1 MKTLFSLFF
10 LFLFTVTTSFTANAQ
25 DIINQI
31 IERGELRIG
40 MSGDQPPFSM
50 TATDG
55 SLFGL
60 DVDMAKGLAENI
72 GVKATLIKMNFKEL
86 IPALQN
92 GDIDMVI
99 SGVTMTL
106 ERNIKVAFI
115 GPYLI
120 SGNTI
125 LTNNSEYLNAKSVD
139 DIDIAGVKIA
149 VMQGTTSE
157 EFINATISKASIYK
171 STTNKLALKML
182 EEGKVD
188 IFVAGYPTIA
198 VALLDKK
205 ADGFSTIEEPFDYEP
220 IGIAVAPSDP
230 LFINLTTNYL
240 NTLERTGI
248 LQMLKAKWFEEDS
261 WILDYEPSED

>member
-1 MKTLFSLFF
+1 MKNLFSF
-10 LFLFTVTTSFTANAQ
+10 LLIFLFTITASLNTNGQ
-25 DIINQI
+25 DIINKI
-31 IERGELRIG
+31 IESGELRVG

-60 DVDMAKGLAENI
+60 DVDMAKGLANNI
-72 GVKATLIKMNFKEL
+72 GVKANLIKMNFKDL

-92 GDIDMVI
+92 GEIDMII

-106 ERNIKVAFI
+106 ERNKSVAFI

-125 LTNNSEYLNAKSVD
+125 LSKDSIYLNAESVY
-139 DIDIAGVKIA
+139 DIDKTGVKIA

-157 EFINATISKASIYK
+157 EFVNASIEKASIYK

-182 EEGKVD
+182 LEGKVD
-188 IFVAGYPTIA
+188 IMVAGYPTIA
-198 VALLDKK
+198 VALLDNS
-205 ADGFSTIEEPFDYEP
+205 ADGFSTLDEPFDYEP

-230 LFINLTTNYL
+230 LLINLTSNYL
-240 NTLERTGI
+240 QGLERTGI
-248 LQMLKAKWFEEDS
+248 LDMLKVKWFEDGS
-261 WILDYEPSED
+261 WILETED

>member
-1 MKTLFSLFF
+1 MKTFYSFLF
-10 LFLFTVTTSFTANAQ
+10 LFLFTVTASFTANSQ
-25 DIINQI
+25 DILNKILENDEI
-31 IERGELRIG
+31 RIG

-60 DVDMAKGLAENI
+60 DVDMAKGLADNI
-72 GVKATLIKMNFKEL
+72 GVKAKLIKMNFNEL

-92 GDIDMVI
+92 GEIDLVI

-106 ERNIKVAFI
+106 ERNKKVAFI

-125 LTNNSEYLNAKSVD
+125 LTKNSDYINAQSVEE
-139 DIDIAGVKIA
+139 IDKTGVKIS

-157 EFINATISKASIYK
+157 EFINATISNASIYK

-205 ADGFSTIEEPFDYEP
+205 ADGFSTIDEPFDYEP
-220 IGIAVAPSDP
+220 IGIAITPSDP
-230 LFINLTTNYL
+230 LLINLTTNYL
-240 NTLERTGI
+240 NALERTGI
-248 LQMLKAKWFEEDS
+248 LDMLKVKWFEEGS
-261 WILDYEPSED
+261 WILEFQITED